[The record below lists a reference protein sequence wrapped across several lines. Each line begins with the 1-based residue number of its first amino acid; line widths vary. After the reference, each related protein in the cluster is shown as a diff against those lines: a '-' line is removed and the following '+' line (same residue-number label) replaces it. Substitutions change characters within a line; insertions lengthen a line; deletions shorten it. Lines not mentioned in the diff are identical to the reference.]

1 MTPPDESILKEL
13 NNELLQ
19 TDKEESKTEPTPKR
33 NTKEWLIER
42 IISVAEENNLE
53 LKASNTKLK
62 RMSKTQ
68 LNALLGEMLEESIK
82 VQMKEAVGAKGTDDG
97 VIALASLR
105 MIHDMLA
112 TGVERGLNIYLPPY
126 GYSVDGFSRSLKHPI
141 TSKCVD
147 ECLKEISAESDILGY
162 IKSPYA
168 RLAIAWGGGI
178 VSSLRRVQVP
188 NNKNNYKQQQRH
200 GPAPM
205 EPRPTRTEDTF

>member
-19 TDKEESKTEPTPKR
+19 NDGEECKTEPKR
-33 NTKEWLIER
+33 NTKEYIIER
-42 IISVAEENNLE
+42 IIGVAEENNLE

-82 VQMKEAVGAKGTDDG
+82 VQMKEAVGARSTDDG

-105 MIHDMLA
+105 MLHDMLA
-112 TGVERGLNIYLPPY
+112 SGVERGLNMYLPPY
-126 GYSVDGFSRSLKHPI
+126 GYRVNGFSRSLQHPI

-147 ECLKEISAESDILGY
+147 ECLKEIAAESDILGY

-178 VSSLRRVQVP
+178 VSSLRRVEVP
-188 NNKNNYKQQQRH
+188 NNKNNYKQQRH
-200 GPAPM
+200 GPPPM